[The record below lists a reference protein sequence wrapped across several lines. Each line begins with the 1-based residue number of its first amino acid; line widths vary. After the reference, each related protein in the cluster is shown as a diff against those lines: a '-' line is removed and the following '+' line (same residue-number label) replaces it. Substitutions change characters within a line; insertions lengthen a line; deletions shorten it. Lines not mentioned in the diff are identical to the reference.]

1 MNHLQFT
8 ESLNWP
14 KAFRSRLEAWEAF
27 LVPYYFAFIGLRMI
41 FLKILAFEE
50 NFPSKLLRLS
60 LTFVLEIYFQF
71 RYCAKLRWIF
81 VFVCYW
87 NSFFFFCCLYV
98 NGVVV
103 SYYMNTF
110 NFSILVD
117 ADETQRWV
125 PPVNSIINIVTQC
138 CLAIW
143 EKAWNC

>member
-27 LVPYYFAFIGLRMI
+27 LVPYYFAFSGLRMI

-87 NSFFFFCCLYV
+87 NSFFFLLFVCKRCGCELLYEYFQFFYSSRCRW
-98 NGVVV
+98 NAALSSAGQ
-103 SYYMNTF
+103 F
-110 NFSILVD
+110 NY
-117 ADETQRWV
+117 
-125 PPVNSIINIVTQC
+125 
-138 CLAIW
+138 
-143 EKAWNC
+143 